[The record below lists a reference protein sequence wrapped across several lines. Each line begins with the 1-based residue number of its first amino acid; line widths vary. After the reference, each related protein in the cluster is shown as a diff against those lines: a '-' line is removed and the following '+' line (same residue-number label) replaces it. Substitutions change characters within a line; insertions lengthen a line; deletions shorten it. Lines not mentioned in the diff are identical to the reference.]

1 MLSYPK
7 NVDLEG
13 TREEGKLLL
22 HSSNPENPGSG
33 TELGLV
39 SQIHQNSRE
48 ERIPGQLDQ
57 PEFSPV
63 MMRMGKEEWKK
74 YKRVNQMFLEKI
86 AFFVF
91 VQSFQD
97 SEYIWKE
104 LCLGRGV
111 APESQSPAFP
121 QITTT
126 FSSQAKLVWQSHS
139 VWVPSQET
147 LQFLK
152 QADSWQTTFLG
163 SQTWLNISGKRCCWN
178 SCYDKIHWQPIPC

>member
-63 MMRMGKEEWKK
+63 MMRMGKEE
-74 YKRVNQMFLEKI
+74 
-86 AFFVF
+86 
-91 VQSFQD
+91 
-97 SEYIWKE
+97 
-104 LCLGRGV
+104 
-111 APESQSPAFP
+111 
-121 QITTT
+121 
-126 FSSQAKLVWQSHS
+126 
-139 VWVPSQET
+139 
-147 LQFLK
+147 
-152 QADSWQTTFLG
+152 
-163 SQTWLNISGKRCCWN
+163 
-178 SCYDKIHWQPIPC
+178 